1 MIKKKVVS
9 GQLLLLTTLLL
20 ILNICDA
27 ASVRKSDKQ
36 SRLSGAQM
44 VFEREVES
52 DIELVCE
59 LSQANKNEIKWR
71 RINGVSSLS
80 LLLSFLFYNIIN

>member
-1 MIKKKVVS
+1 MIKKTG
-9 GQLLLLTTLLL
+9 GQRVLLTFLLLLL
-20 ILNICDA
+20 IHLISIALISDA

-36 SRLSGAQM
+36 SRLTS
-44 VFEREVES
+44 VPTFEREVDS

-71 RINGVSSLS
+71 RINGVSLMSPS
-80 LLLSFLFYNIIN
+80 